1 MTEGPNVSPT
11 PRIST
16 TTMINPLLPAGVAS
30 AESFGDPAGL
40 TALPAEE
47 STIGRAVEKRRKE
60 FITARSCARVAL
72 GELGI
77 DPVPIMRGEK
87 DMPLWPD
94 GIVGSITHTNGYR
107 AAIVAHGLA
116 VRSLGIDAEPHE
128 PLPDG
133 VLDLTSIAEERD
145 VLASRPEGLHWD
157 RLLFCA
163 KETTYKAW
171 FPLTRR
177 WLGFEDAHIT
187 FEQSGE
193 LDGGGAHGTFS
204 SRILID
210 PAAADGGPPLLE
222 LPGRWLIARGFITT
236 TIALR

>member
-1 MTEGPNVSPT
+1 MTEPAPT
-11 PRIST
+11 IST
-16 TTMINPLLPAGVAS
+16 QTMIAPILVGGVAS
-30 AESFGDPAGL
+30 AEAFGDPEGL
-40 TALPAEE
+40 TAHPAEE
-47 STIGRAVEKRRKE
+47 SIIGRAVAKRRKE
-60 FITARSCARVAL
+60 FITARNCARVAL

-94 GIVGSITHTNGYR
+94 GVVGSITHTAGYR
-107 AAIVAHGLA
+107 AAIVAYA
-116 VRSLGIDAEPHE
+116 MAIRSLGIDAEPHE
-128 PLPDG
+128 PLPEG
-133 VLDLTSIAEERD
+133 VLNLTSIEAERE
-145 VLASRPEGLHWD
+145 VLATRPAGLHWD

-187 FEQSGE
+187 FSQLGE
-193 LDGGGAHGTFS
+193 LDGGGAHGTFT

-210 PAAADGGPPLLE
+210 PAAADGGAPLLE
-222 LPGRWLIARGFITT
+222 LPGRWLIARDLITT
-236 TIALR
+236 TIVLR

>member
-1 MTEGPNVSPT
+1 
-11 PRIST
+11 
-16 TTMINPLLPAGVAS
+16 MIAPILPSGVAS
-30 AESFGDPAGL
+30 AESFGDPDGL
-40 TALPAEE
+40 AALPAEE
-47 STIGRAVEKRRKE
+47 SIIGRAVEKRRKE
-60 FITARSCARVAL
+60 FITARHCARIAL

-77 DPVPIMRGEK
+77 EPVPIMRGER

-94 GIVGSITHTNGYR
+94 GVVGSITHTAGYR
-107 AAIVAHGLA
+107 AAIVAYA
-116 VRSLGIDAEPHE
+116 MQIRSLGIDAEPHE

-133 VLDLTSIAEERD
+133 VLDLTSLEVERD
-145 VLASRPEGLHWD
+145 VLAQRPDGLHWD

-187 FEQSGE
+187 FEQTGE
-193 LDGGGAHGTFS
+193 LSDGGAHGTFV
-204 SRILID
+204 SRILVD

-222 LPGRWLIARGFITT
+222 LRGRWLIARGFITT

>member
-1 MTEGPNVSPT
+1 
-11 PRIST
+11 
-16 TTMINPLLPAGVAS
+16 MINPLLPAGVAS
-30 AESFGDPAGL
+30 AESFVLPGL

-47 STIGRAVEKRRKE
+47 SIIGRAVEKRRKE

-128 PLPDG
+128 PLPTG
-133 VLDLTSIAEERD
+133 SSTSP
-145 VLASRPEGLHWD
+145 ASPKNATSWPPGPRVCTGTGCCSAPKRP
-157 RLLFCA
+157 
-163 KETTYKAW
+163 
-171 FPLTRR
+171 PTRR
-177 WLGFEDAHIT
+177 G
-187 FEQSGE
+187 
-193 LDGGGAHGTFS
+193 
-204 SRILID
+204 SR
-210 PAAADGGPPLLE
+210 
-222 LPGRWLIARGFITT
+222 
-236 TIALR
+236 

>member
-1 MTEGPNVSPT
+1 MTEPAPT
-11 PRIST
+11 IST
-16 TTMINPLLPAGVAS
+16 TTMIAPLLPNGVAT

-40 TALPAEE
+40 APLPAEE
-47 STIGRAVEKRRKE
+47 SIIGRAVEKRRKE

-72 GELGI
+72 AQLGI
-77 DPVPIMRGEK
+77 GPVPIMRGEK

-94 GIVGSITHTNGYR
+94 GVVGSITHTGGYR
-107 AAIVAHGLA
+107 AAVVGYAMQ

-128 PLPDG
+128 PLPEG
-133 VLDLTSIAEERD
+133 VLDLTSIEAERD
-145 VLASRPEGLHWD
+145 VLATRPPGLHWD

-187 FEQSGE
+187 FEQVGE
-193 LDGGGAHGTFS
+193 LADGGAHGTFV

-210 PAAADGGPPLLE
+210 PAAADGGAPLLE